1 MYLSQH
7 GAEVTERDLFKQPL
21 SAAELRDLLGDR
33 PASDLFSTKSP
44 RYKAMGLEGKTLSN
58 DEMIRL
64 MAEEPYLVRRPSFR
78 IGDRLVVGMDTPQLD
93 ALLS

>member
-1 MYLSQH
+1 MDIQ
-7 GAEVTERDLFKQPL
+7 ERDLFKQPL
-21 SAAELRDLLGDR
+21 TLQELKQVLGDR
-33 PASDLFSTKSP
+33 PAADLFSTKSP
-44 RYKAMGLEGKTLSN
+44 RYKAMGLEGKSLSN

-78 IGDRLVVGMDTPQLD
+78 IGDRLVVGMDTQQLD

>member
-1 MYLSQH
+1 MYLSQK
-7 GAEVTERDLFKQPL
+7 GADITERDLFKQPL
-21 SAAELRDLLGDR
+21 TAEELKTMLGDR
-33 PASDLFSTKSP
+33 PAADLFSTKSP

-64 MAEEPYLVRRPSFR
+64 MAEEPYLVRRPTFR
-78 IGDRLVVGMDTPQLD
+78 IGDRLVVGMDTKQLD

>member
-1 MYLSQH
+1 MYLSQK
-7 GAEVTERDLFKQPL
+7 GADITERDLFKQPL
-21 SAAELRDLLGDR
+21 TAEELKTLLGDR

-78 IGDRLVVGMDTPQLD
+78 IGDRLLVGMDTKQLD